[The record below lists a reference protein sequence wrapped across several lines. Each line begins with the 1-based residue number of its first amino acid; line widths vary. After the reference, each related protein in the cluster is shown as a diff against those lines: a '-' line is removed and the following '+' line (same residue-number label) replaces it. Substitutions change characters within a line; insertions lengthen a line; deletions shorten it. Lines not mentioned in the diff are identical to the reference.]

1 MFAKTH
7 HTSSPL
13 PNCIFRLVPISNAYN
28 IIAAIESPT
37 MAPNAV
43 LIEMSD
49 PLEVNATAGLEAAAP
64 EEDAEDA
71 EAADP
76 VAVEEPCG

>member
-1 MFAKTH
+1 
-7 HTSSPL
+7 
-13 PNCIFRLVPISNAYN
+13 
-28 IIAAIESPT
+28 